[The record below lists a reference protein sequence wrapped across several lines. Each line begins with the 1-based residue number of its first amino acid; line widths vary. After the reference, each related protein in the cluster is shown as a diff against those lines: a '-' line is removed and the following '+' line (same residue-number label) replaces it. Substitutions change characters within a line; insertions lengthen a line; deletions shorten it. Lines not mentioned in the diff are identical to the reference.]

1 MTRAGSRHQGKLL
14 PLGELVGLKPMSYVT
29 RLGFA
34 VLAFGAA
41 MNADKVIARVIGLV
55 WLLLAG
61 AGLLLVGITKETA
74 VDIVLGLAV
83 LGAAG
88 YSWWYTRS

>member
-1 MTRAGSRHQGKLL
+1 MIPDFTAFMDAPLL
-14 PLGELVGLKPMSYVT
+14 GALLALKPMSYVM
-29 RLGFA
+29 RLGLA

-41 MNADKVIARVIGLV
+41 MNVDKTVARVIGFV
-55 WLLLAG
+55 WLLLTG
-61 AGLLLVGITKETA
+61 AGLLLVGVQNGTI
-74 VDIVLGLAV
+74 VDIVLGIAA

>member
-1 MTRAGSRHQGKLL
+1 MEALLDVIDIL
-14 PLGELVGLKPMSYVT
+14 PLGELVGLKPMSYAT
-29 RLGFA
+29 RLGLA
-34 VLAFGAA
+34 TLAFGAA
-41 MNADKVIARVIGLV
+41 MNADKVIARVIGFV

-61 AGLLLVGITKETA
+61 AGLFLIGITKGTA
-74 VDIVLGLAV
+74 VDLVLGVAV

>member
-1 MTRAGSRHQGKLL
+1 MFEDLIQDPL
-14 PLGELVGLKPMSYVT
+14 LGEIIASKPMYYVT
-29 RLGFA
+29 RLGLA

-41 MNADKVIARVIGLV
+41 MNADKVIARVIGLA
-55 WLLLAG
+55 WLLIAG
-61 AGLLLVGITKETA
+61 GGFLILGVTHGTVVDLLL
-74 VDIVLGLAV
+74 GLIA